1 MIKKI
6 ILLALFIPNILI
18 SKDFI
23 LVKQVWGD
31 VTLIKNSENHE
42 LLSFSTIEKDEKI
55 KLNNASSK
63 LWLKDNNDNNYIL
76 QYSQNKNVYSHNDLV
91 SLLKD
96 KKKPKED
103 KSVNKFL
110 SLISY
115 SNNKKNKI
123 NGMLLSPR
131 TGISRN
137 IKGKEIIILDD
148 LYFIKEF
155 PAKISFANLI
165 DPKIKSSY
173 IIKIISSTNLLL
185 FEKETSETDLIVNID
200 SLSINPFS
208 TIFKL
213 EIIERKTNLT
223 FRTNLKA
230 KVLPQQSEIL
240 LDELKGQATKKN
252 IDSENIH
259 QAIFLEYLKSN
270 SFIIN
275 YNYYTDL
282 FENNEYQINE

>member
-6 ILLALFIPNILI
+6 ILLALFIPNISI

-42 LLSFSTIEKDEKI
+42 LVSFSTIEKDEKI

-96 KKKPKED
+96 EKKPKED

-148 LYFIKEF
+148 LYFLKEF
-155 PAKISFANLI
+155 PVKISFANLI

-185 FEKETSETDLIVNID
+185 FEQETSETDLIVNID
-200 SLSINPFS
+200 SLTRNPFS

>member
-23 LVKQVWGD
+23 LVKQIWGD

-42 LLSFSTIEKDEKI
+42 LLSLSTIEKDEKI

-96 KKKPKED
+96 VRITKED

-137 IKGKEIIILDD
+137 IKGEEIIILDD
-148 LYFIKEF
+148 LYFLKEF
-155 PAKISFANLI
+155 PVKISFANLI

-173 IIKIISSTNLLL
+173 IIKIISSTNFLLL
-185 FEKETSETDLIVNID
+185 EQETSETDLIVNID
-200 SLSINPFS
+200 SLTRNPFS

-240 LDELKGQATKKN
+240 LDELKGKATKKI

-282 FENNEYQINE
+282 FENNEDQINE